1 MKMTEKEQENI
12 NNEEGRGTNENE
24 SLESD
29 KKVESPENTTVEL
42 TPEEEIELLKAKIE
56 EQKDKYLRLY
66 ADFDNFRKRTAKERL
81 QLIDTATSEIMTRL
95 LPVIDDF
102 ERAVVSNE
110 KSDDANQIKEGMLI
124 IHKKLSNTLQSQG
137 LVKMKTVGENFDA
150 DKHEAITEIEAGKDK
165 KGKVVDELEGGYF
178 LKDKIIRFAKVVV
191 GK

>member
-1 MKMTEKEQENI
+1 MTEKEQENM
-12 NNEEGRGTNENE
+12 NNEEAKDTSQNENIE
-24 SLESD
+24 QDVNE
-29 KKVESPENTTVEL
+29 ESPENTTVEL

-110 KSDDANQIKEGMLI
+110 KSDDADQIKEGMHI
-124 IHKKLSNTLQSQG
+124 IHKKLTTTLQSQG
-137 LVKMKTVGENFDA
+137 LVKMKTVGEDFDT
-150 DKHEAITEIEAGKDK
+150 DKHEAITEIAAGKDK